1 MTTSKK
7 RISGLWAA
15 MMLMLFSAFQIQA
28 QPGQNQHFMLGVEP
42 GPMGEMM
49 AFWMFGGSP
58 NNPNSPD
65 VDSYKLYYAEGEI
78 TDVQG
83 NFSQFTEAADFDAD
97 DAENQGGMYMYS
109 FILNLDDGVYT
120 FALEATL
127 SNGGTEI
134 SEPAITR
141 IGGQIWFDNIVFTTA
156 PDFDKIQKGQT
167 YTYDADAVYL
177 ADTTEALKYEVHTQS
192 PNANVSIDEQTGLV
206 TFSTTEAGPLHFVI
220 IATLVS
226 DTNQRG
232 VQPLHFFVQNCADPA
247 VLTGTLKDQNG
258 NLIDEGHVV
267 LFPAENN
274 GGPNGGLGGQTE
286 VENGTFSFETDGG
299 DYILFYTTK
308 FGQQFW
314 YENAATHQT
323 AKTITLNC
331 AATETIDWTIDV
343 PTATKYNVSGYVK
356 DADGNPIED
365 AFVIF
370 ESVYNQNHR
379 HHYIQL
385 EAMTDQNGYYEA
397 ELPDSYTYVAFA
409 VNMNNFGGPG
419 FGPQMELYYNQ
430 TYDRSKAEEINLT
443 ADRNDIN
450 FTFGQTNDFTLYTVS
465 GYVKYDDGTPIADAM
480 VAFQGFNDNPGR
492 GYHNMDFETMTDA
505 NGYYEIELPDAFK
518 YVGMAQ
524 IIDGFFW
531 DVQFYDGVKDPSQ
544 ATTIELTANKSGV
557 DFTFE
562 KTNTGTASISG
573 TVKDETGNEITDA
586 GVIAFNIDG
595 NNQQVNPYQAVYA
608 MTNQLGEY
616 KIDNLVAGKYIV
628 LAVPDGRDYLPGFYN
643 ATGLAT
649 MEWKDATEIDVV
661 ANQAVA
667 GIHIVLEELNQ
678 AGFPGMKGRAK
689 ISGRIRGDHGQ
700 NKTQLSGAQVYL
712 KDAGGNPV
720 MFGQSNSNG
729 SFILDEIVDGSY
741 TLEVNKVG
749 YHEYSQQVE
758 VEENLVDL
766 GDLTLTPTDI
776 LSVEDDNTAGL
787 KVYPNPAVE
796 KINLVLNGE
805 SDAGISVMDISGNAL
820 INTTA
825 QQGTLVK
832 TLNVANLGAGVYYV
846 NIEMNG
852 ITKVIPFV
860 IIK

>member
-1 MTTSKK
+1 
-7 RISGLWAA
+7 
-15 MMLMLFSAFQIQA
+15 
-28 QPGQNQHFMLGVEP
+28 
-42 GPMGEMM
+42 
-49 AFWMFGGSP
+49 
-58 NNPNSPD
+58 
-65 VDSYKLYYAEGEI
+65 
-78 TDVQG
+78 
-83 NFSQFTEAADFDAD
+83 
-97 DAENQGGMYMYS
+97 
-109 FILNLDDGVYT
+109 
-120 FALEATL
+120 
-127 SNGGTEI
+127 
-134 SEPAITR
+134 
-141 IGGQIWFDNIVFTTA
+141 
-156 PDFDKIQKGQT
+156 
-167 YTYDADAVYL
+167 
-177 ADTTEALKYEVHTQS
+177 
-192 PNANVSIDEQTGLV
+192 
-206 TFSTTEAGPLHFVI
+206 
-220 IATLVS
+220 
-226 DTNQRG
+226 
-232 VQPLHFFVQNCADPA
+232 
-247 VLTGTLKDQNG
+247 
-258 NLIDEGHVV
+258 
-267 LFPAENN
+267 
-274 GGPNGGLGGQTE
+274 
-286 VENGTFSFETDGG
+286 
-299 DYILFYTTK
+299 
-308 FGQQFW
+308 
-314 YENAATHQT
+314 
-323 AKTITLNC
+323 
-331 AATETIDWTIDV
+331 
-343 PTATKYNVSGYVK
+343 
-356 DADGNPIED
+356 
-365 AFVIF
+365 
-370 ESVYNQNHR
+370 
-379 HHYIQL
+379 
-385 EAMTDQNGYYEA
+385 
-397 ELPDSYTYVAFA
+397 
-409 VNMNNFGGPG
+409 
-419 FGPQMELYYNQ
+419 
-430 TYDRSKAEEINLT
+430 
-443 ADRNDIN
+443 
-450 FTFGQTNDFTLYTVS
+450 
-465 GYVKYDDGTPIADAM
+465 
-480 VAFQGFNDNPGR
+480 
-492 GYHNMDFETMTDA
+492 
-505 NGYYEIELPDAFK
+505 
-518 YVGMAQ
+518 
-524 IIDGFFW
+524 
-531 DVQFYDGVKDPSQ
+531 
-544 ATTIELTANKSGV
+544 
-557 DFTFE
+557 
-562 KTNTGTASISG
+562 
-573 TVKDETGNEITDA
+573 
-586 GVIAFNIDG
+586 
-595 NNQQVNPYQAVYA
+595 